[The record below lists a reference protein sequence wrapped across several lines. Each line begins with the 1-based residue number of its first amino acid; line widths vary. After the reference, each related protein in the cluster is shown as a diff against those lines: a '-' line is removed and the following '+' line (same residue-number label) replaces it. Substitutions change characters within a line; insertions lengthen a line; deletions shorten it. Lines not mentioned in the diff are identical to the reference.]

1 MIGLSVSRATHV
13 HANVAVCLQNLGVK
27 KYSLL
32 GWSNGGV
39 TALIMAAGYPDRVQ
53 NLVVWGATAFLTQE
67 DIDGYEKILRNI
79 DSWGDEMRKTFIE
92 VYGEE
97 YIRNQASLLVDA
109 LSSYL
114 IQFNGNLFSLLW
126 ITLSQQL
133 GRGEG

>member
-1 MIGLSVSRATHV
+1 
-13 HANVAVCLQNLGVK
+13 
-27 KYSLL
+27 
-32 GWSNGGV
+32 
-39 TALIMAAGYPDRVQ
+39 MAAGYPDRVQ

-67 DIDGYEKILRNI
+67 DIAGYEKIFRNI

-133 GRGEG
+133 DWGEG